1 MYVLTLLTFASF
13 VSIVSIVSIVSVD
26 AREQADCTTAAQCR
40 ELTLAA
46 IAEKDFERAHDLA
59 WRVFQVSKGNAEA
72 MALLA
77 RAQSLSGRGDDAFV
91 MLQRLAAAG
100 GKVEDADTSD
110 DFRRVREHAR
120 WAELRAALAGDRG
133 DIGGKGAAAP
143 AAPVPPVT
151 PLPPALSL
159 PAALPTPGAFAYDA
173 VSARFILADA
183 ASDVLR
189 VLSQNS
195 GNATTLVSAGWSG
208 HSTITAVAIN
218 RRNGDMWVTA
228 QGETT
233 SALHRFQLVSGR
245 LLETFSS
252 PDDAGLVRLTAVA
265 VTADAVFVLD
275 AAGHRIF
282 VLATGNK
289 TLRGFAALPKTIA
302 PIGLAHSGAALFVS
316 HATGLLR
323 IDVASRVAQPVTLPT
338 DGDGGDLHSIEWHQ
352 NSLLAIR
359 QEPSGARVVRARLN
373 TRGTTVTAID
383 VIQPARTTAGA
394 LAGDDYYFLSE
405 DEADAGLAF
414 RSVPARAASAPR
426 SPPKR

>member
-1 MYVLTLLTFASF
+1 M
-13 VSIVSIVSIVSVD
+13 
-26 AREQADCTTAAQCR
+26 
-40 ELTLAA
+40 
-46 IAEKDFERAHDLA
+46 
-59 WRVFQVSKGNAEA
+59 
-72 MALLA
+72 
-77 RAQSLSGRGDDAFV
+77 
-91 MLQRLAAAG
+91 
-100 GKVEDADTSD
+100 
-110 DFRRVREHAR
+110 
-120 WAELRAALAGDRG
+120 
-133 DIGGKGAAAP
+133 
-143 AAPVPPVT
+143 
-151 PLPPALSL
+151 SL
-159 PAALPTPGAFAYDA
+159 PAALPAPGAFAYDA

-189 VLSQNS
+189 VLSQSS

-208 HSTITAVAIN
+208 HSTVTALALN
-218 RRNGDMWVTA
+218 RRNGDMWVA
-228 QGETT
+228 AHGETT

-245 LLETFSS
+245 LLQTFFS
-252 PDDAGLVRLTAVA
+252 PDDAGLVRFTAVA

-289 TLRGFAALPKTIA
+289 TLRAFAALPRTIA

-316 HATGLLR
+316 HTAGLLR
-323 IDVASRVAQPVTLPT
+323 IDVASRVAQPVAMPT
-338 DGDGGDLHSIEWHQ
+338 DGGGGDLHSIEWHQ

-359 QEPSGARVVRARLN
+359 QEPGGARVVRARLN

-394 LAGDDYYFLSE
+394 LAGDDYYFLGE
-405 DEADAGLAF
+405 DEGDAGLAF